1 MAHTPG
7 MLLHQ
12 SISCLGMKHDFSN
25 MLCLHVAKKR
35 LNSLDKTLQSL
46 PLTCLYSLLKIGYAL
61 VQAISVSQ
69 NVLDALIVPLKTC
82 KEPIHNA
89 KGKVWT
95 ELFVGQ
101 KQIQVQPKLY
111 TEQKQVL
118 HQLMEEISYFDN

>member
-69 NVLDALIVPLKTC
+69 NVLDALKVPLKTC
-82 KEPIHNA
+82 KEPILNA
-89 KGKVWT
+89 KGQVWT

-101 KQIQVQPKLY
+101 KQYSSSTQVVY
-111 TEQKQVL
+111 W
-118 HQLMEEISYFDN
+118 